1 MNELNR
7 QSYTADGE
15 SFPRPFLCALAV
27 PPLWIQIDECGV
39 FPMAV
44 ILLPN
49 ASCGF
54 GANETPPVREVLR
67 RNHARVLYDAALIPA
82 DKIRM

>member
-1 MNELNR
+1 
-7 QSYTADGE
+7 
-15 SFPRPFLCALAV
+15 
-27 PPLWIQIDECGV
+27 
-39 FPMAV
+39 MAV